1 MLKIKIIDLKRIV
14 FFMMVWT
21 FFTLNSRYFII
32 PYAGIFRWGFI
43 ALLILIV
50 AYERK
55 GLIAIPPVLVLFFGI
70 AVLPSLYSSIARFE
84 SFTKILAFVFVV
96 WGCYVFFMSVD
107 SMNDYRQMLRIII
120 LVIILFEIQNI
131 LCMGLGLGYDS
142 GSNRAI
148 GNTTNANTLGVYSN
162 IAFIATYFAAKSR
175 YGVKKYLCYGLMMA
189 AFGLVI
195 LSGSRGAAATLV
207 VNMIILFILKQNNLF
222 FKIISFA
229 LGVYIIHLLLSGK
242 VVLTN
247 FSGLNR
253 LLQEDGTNRGDF
265 WKIGVETWRKFPV
278 FGCGYSI
285 SKYYNYTKEI
295 KGYMAFHNSYLSYLA
310 ETGVW
315 GCIFLGGY
323 LVKYICCF
331 FRNMFSEWKKGK
343 FSEYSVAVLILMDI
357 AIAGYAESFL
367 FAVGSTEGCLFW
379 MIFVWLYGYFRKYKF
394 NI

>member
-131 LCMGLGLGYDS
+131 YG
-142 GSNRAI
+142 I
-148 GNTTNANTLGVYSN
+148 G
-162 IAFIATYFAAKSR
+162 
-175 YGVKKYLCYGLMMA
+175 
-189 AFGLVI
+189 
-195 LSGSRGAAATLV
+195 
-207 VNMIILFILKQNNLF
+207 
-222 FKIISFA
+222 
-229 LGVYIIHLLLSGK
+229 
-242 VVLTN
+242 
-247 FSGLNR
+247 
-253 LLQEDGTNRGDF
+253 
-265 WKIGVETWRKFPV
+265 IGIR
-278 FGCGYSI
+278 
-285 SKYYNYTKEI
+285 
-295 KGYMAFHNSYLSYLA
+295 
-310 ETGVW
+310 
-315 GCIFLGGY
+315 
-323 LVKYICCF
+323 
-331 FRNMFSEWKKGK
+331 
-343 FSEYSVAVLILMDI
+343 
-357 AIAGYAESFL
+357 
-367 FAVGSTEGCLFW
+367 
-379 MIFVWLYGYFRKYKF
+379 
-394 NI
+394 